1 MQACQ
6 VICKHASCVG
16 LSVGSIQGFQNFLDI
31 SMILCGNMIRRLV
44 GSDRRDLPREER
56 MLGTYARRTVCLL
69 SILAL
74 PVALLVT
81 SVVRAADPIR
91 IGFGMALTGP
101 LAANGKMSLVA
112 MKIWE
117 EDVNAKGGLMG
128 RPVKLIYYDD
138 QSNPSTVPGIYT
150 KLLDVDRVDVAVS
163 GYASTQIAPAMPVM
177 IERKRLFISLFGTGI
192 NDEFRYD
199 KYFSMLPTGPNPKP
213 AFTRGFFELA
223 MAQNP
228 KPQTIAI
235 AAADAEFGRNAC
247 EGARENAK
255 AANLKILYD
264 KNYPPTTTDF
274 SPVVRAIQATNPD
287 LLVVCSY
294 PLDTVGMVKTINEIG
309 FKPKMWGGA
318 MVGLQAT
325 VFKTQL
331 GPLLNGIVNY
341 ETWIP
346 ASTMQF
352 PGSLDLV
359 KKYQARAAA
368 EGVDPLGY
376 YMPVWAYAY
385 LQVLGE
391 AIEATKSLNDD
402 VLADYIRKTKFS
414 TVVGDVKFG
423 AKGEWAEERMLLI
436 QFQNIKDNSIDEFR
450 DLSTEVI
457 IDPPQYKSGNLIY
470 PYADAKK

>member
-1 MQACQ
+1 MREPLKHVGYCQ
-6 VICKHASCVG
+6 
-16 LSVGSIQGFQNFLDI
+16 
-31 SMILCGNMIRRLV
+31 LCAIV
-44 GSDRRDLPREER
+44 V
-56 MLGTYARRTVCLL
+56 LG
-69 SILAL
+69 
-74 PVALLVT
+74 ALLVAAT
-81 SVVRAADPIR
+81 SSLAEPIK

-101 LAANGKMSLVA
+101 LAANGKMSLTA

-117 EDVNAKGGLMG
+117 ADVNARGGLMG

-138 QSNPSTVPGIYT
+138 QSNPSLVPGIYT
-150 KLLDVDRVDVAVS
+150 KLLTVDDVDVAVS
-163 GYASTQIAPAMPVM
+163 GYASTQIAPAMPIM
-177 IERKRLFISLFGTGI
+177 IEKKRLFISLFGTGI
-192 NDEFRYD
+192 NDEFKYD
-199 KYFSMLPTGPNPKP
+199 KYFSMLPTGPNPRP
-213 AFTRGFFELA
+213 AFTKGFFEVA
-223 MAQNP
+223 MAQTP
-228 KPQTIAI
+228 KPRTIAI

-247 EGARENAK
+247 DGGRGNAK
-255 AANLKILYD
+255 QANLKIVYD
-264 KNYPPTTTDF
+264 QNYPPTTTDF
-274 SPVVRAIQATNPD
+274 SPIVRAIRTNNPD
-287 LLVVCSY
+287 LVLICSY
-294 PLDTVGMVKTINEIG
+294 PIDTVGFVKAINEIG

-341 ETWIP
+341 DTWIP
-346 ASTMQF
+346 APTMQF
-352 PGSLDLV
+352 PGSMDLL

-402 VLADYIRKTKFS
+402 TLADYIRKTTFK

-423 AKGEWAEERMLLI
+423 DKGEWAQQRMLLV
-436 QFQNIKDNSIDEFR
+436 QFQNIKSNSIDEFR

-457 IDPPQYKSGNLIY
+457 LYPPQYKSGDIVY
-470 PYADAKK
+470 PYTRAKQ

>member
-1 MQACQ
+1 MIACLKRA
-6 VICKHASCVG
+6 VAAVFATVG
-16 LSVGSIQGFQNFLDI
+16 L
-31 SMILCGNMIRRLV
+31 
-44 GSDRRDLPREER
+44 
-56 MLGTYARRTVCLL
+56 A
-69 SILAL
+69 AL
-74 PVALLVT
+74 IVP
-81 SVVRAADPIR
+81 AAAQTPSGQPIT

-117 EDVNAKGGLMG
+117 EDVNAKGGLLG
-128 RPVKLIYYDD
+128 RPVKLVYYDD
-138 QSNPSTVPGIYT
+138 QSSPATVPGIYT
-150 KLLDVDRVDVAVS
+150 KLLDVDKVDFAVS
-163 GYASTQIAPAMPVM
+163 PYASTQIAPAMPIM
-177 IERKRLFISLFGTGI
+177 MQKKRLYISLFGTGI
-192 NDEFRYD
+192 NDEFNYD
-199 KYFSMLPTGPNPKP
+199 KYFSMLPTGPTPKP
-213 AFTRGFFELA
+213 SFTTGFFKVA
-223 MAQNP
+223 MAQDP
-228 KPQTIAI
+228 KPQTIAM

-255 AANLKILYD
+255 AAGLKIVYD
-264 KNYPPTTTDF
+264 KNYPPTTADF
-274 SPVVRAIQATNPD
+274 APIVRAVQATNPD
-287 LLVVCSY
+287 IFLVCSY
-294 PLDTVGMVKTINEIG
+294 PLDSVGLVKAVNEIG

-346 ASTMQF
+346 APTMQF
-352 PGSLDLV
+352 EGSMDLL

-385 LQVLGE
+385 LQVLGD
-391 AIEATKSLNDD
+391 AITATKSLDD
-402 VLADYIRKTKFS
+402 NKLADYIRKTTFK

-436 QFQNIKDNSIDEFR
+436 QFQNIKNNSIDTFR

-457 IDPPQYKSGNLIY
+457 LYPPQYKSGNVIY
-470 PYADAKK
+470 PYDKAK

>member
-1 MQACQ
+1 MPKILDFRHIVVAQLC
-6 VICKHASCVG
+6 VI
-16 LSVGSIQGFQNFLDI
+16 
-31 SMILCGNMIRRLV
+31 
-44 GSDRRDLPREER
+44 
-56 MLGTYARRTVCLL
+56 
-69 SILAL
+69 
-74 PVALLVT
+74 VALGSLLASAT
-81 SVVRAADPIR
+81 QSAADPIK

-138 QSNPSTVPGIYT
+138 QSNPSMVPGIYT
-150 KLLDVDRVDVAVS
+150 KLLTIDAVDVAVS
-163 GYASTQIAPAMPVM
+163 GYASTQIAPAMPIM
-177 IERKRLFISLFGTGI
+177 IEKNRLFISLFGTGI
-192 NDEFRYD
+192 NDEFKYD

-213 AFTRGFFELA
+213 AFTKGFFEVA
-223 MAQNP
+223 MAQTP

-247 EGARENAK
+247 DGARANAK
-255 AANLKILYD
+255 QANLKVVYD
-264 KNYPPTTTDF
+264 QNYPPATTDF
-274 SPVVRAIQATNPD
+274 SPIVRVIQTHNPD
-287 LLVVCSY
+287 LVLICSY
-294 PLDTVGMVKTINEIG
+294 PLDTVGFVKAINEIG

-318 MVGLQAT
+318 MVGLQAS

-346 ASTMQF
+346 APTMQF
-352 PGSLDLV
+352 PGSMELL

-385 LQVLGE
+385 LQVLGD

-402 VLADYIRKTKFS
+402 TLADYIRKTTFK

-423 AKGEWAEERMLLI
+423 DKGEWAQERMLLV
-436 QFQNIKDNSIDEFR
+436 QFQNIKTHSIDEFR
-450 DLSTEVI
+450 NLSTEVI
-457 IDPPQYKSGNLIY
+457 LYPPQYKSGDMIY
-470 PYADAKK
+470 PYTKVQK